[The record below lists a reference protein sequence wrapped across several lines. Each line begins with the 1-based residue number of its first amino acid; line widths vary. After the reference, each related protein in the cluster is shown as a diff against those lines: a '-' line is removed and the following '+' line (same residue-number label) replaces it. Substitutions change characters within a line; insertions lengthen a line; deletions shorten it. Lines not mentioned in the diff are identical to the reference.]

1 MDTEMKML
9 ADKGANLIKAL
20 GFAYADVLDNK
31 EKNPWLQ
38 FNAGVRSQRFALIVE
53 DGVVRHVAVDPGT
66 MELDTT
72 SAESILAVLKP
83 TPKAQTKP
91 SPTPKA
97 QMKPTPKA
105 QVRESTKPAAL
116 EVAAEMTP
124 GWDENGA
131 LGAEFP
137 EVEAAE
143 SNDQNAALGLGLLLL
158 VAALVWYYT
167 YYSPESLASLQSSL
181 YSSRTSPGIPGQ

>member
-31 EKNPWLQ
+31 EKNQWLQ

-97 QMKPTPKA
+97 QTKPSPTPKA
-105 QVRESTKPAAL
+105 QMKPK
-116 EVAAEMTP
+116 VAAEMTP

-167 YYSPESLASLQSSL
+167 LQ
-181 YSSRTSPGIPGQ
+181 PGVLG